1 MDIPTETPYGA
12 GDDPAGTGWRWA
24 ETDQNGFHKYDHLIV
39 GLYLFVIGIIGTV
52 ENGIT
57 LATFTKFRSL
67 RSPTTMLLV
76 HLAIADLGICIFGY
90 PFSGASSLRS
100 HWLFGGVGCQWYGF
114 NGMFFGMANI
124 GLLTCVAVDRYLV
137 ICRQDLVDK
146 VNYNTYGVMAAL
158 GWLFAAFWA
167 ALPLVGWAEYSLEPS
182 GTACTINWQK
192 NDSLYISYVTS
203 CFILGFAL
211 PLAVM
216 MFCYWQASC
225 FVNKVLKG
233 DISGDLTFPVAVNV
247 DWEYQNH
254 FSKMCLAM
262 VAAFVVAWTPYS
274 VLFLFAAFGNPADIP
289 AWITLLPPLIAK
301 SSALY
306 NPIIYIIANRR
317 FRSAIFSMVK
327 GQNPDVELEETNIP
341 MDAGDHSCRISPI
354 EDTGKEMSSMGN
366 ANA

>member
-90 PFSGASSLRS
+90 PFSEILAYDVLLCLSLVLHQS

-341 MDAGDHSCRISPI
+341 MDAGDHSCR
-354 EDTGKEMSSMGN
+354 
-366 ANA
+366 

>member
-1 MDIPTETPYGA
+1 MDVPTEMPYGVE
-12 GDDPAGTGWRWA
+12 DDADEGGWQWA
-24 ETDQNGFHKYDHLIV
+24 QTDKNGFHKYDHLIV

-52 ENGIT
+52 ENGVT

-100 HWLFGGVGCQWYGF
+100 HWPFGGVGCQWYGF

-137 ICRQDLVDK
+137 ICRQDLADK

-167 ALPLVGWAEYSLEPS
+167 ALPLVGWGEYALEPS
-182 GTACTINWQK
+182 GTACTINWRK
-192 NDSLYISYVTS
+192 NDSLFTSYVTT
-203 CFILGFAL
+203 CFTLGFAL

-216 MFCYWQASC
+216 MFCYLQASW
-225 FVNKVLKG
+225 FVSKVLKG
-233 DISGDLTFPVAVNV
+233 DISGDLTFPVASNV

-274 VLFLFAAFGNPADIP
+274 VLFLFAAFGDPADIP
-289 AWITLLPPLIAK
+289 GWITLLPPLIAK

-317 FRSAIFSMVK
+317 FRSAICSMLK
-327 GQNPDVELEETNIP
+327 GQDPDEEDPNMAMSHDEHRVTT
-341 MDAGDHSCRISPI
+341 I
-354 EDTGKEMSSMGN
+354 EDTDKETVAMHMLN
-366 ANA
+366 TIT